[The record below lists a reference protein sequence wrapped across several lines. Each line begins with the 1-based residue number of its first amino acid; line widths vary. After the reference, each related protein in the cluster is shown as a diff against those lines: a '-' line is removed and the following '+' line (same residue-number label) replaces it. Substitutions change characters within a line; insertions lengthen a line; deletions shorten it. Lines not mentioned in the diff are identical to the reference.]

1 MTDIVKIRLRHRVV
15 KSSIWTLRFLQVGF
29 HVLIYHNYDHI
40 KYFPRQSVKQ
50 LWERGGGG
58 TYGMIVHSK
67 NFTAHY
73 FFPIFFIYSNTKS
86 VRMTYKI
93 EKRFF
98 FSFGKWRLLKIP
110 NETASPYLLSL
121 TFLSDIFSVSVSP
134 LGPWPSMYPRNTAVA
149 IYNHFY
155 GKNEIFNQIQ
165 AGRWVF
171 NKSFMEL
178 VTSEIYMTFS

>member
-1 MTDIVKIRLRHRVV
+1 MTDIVKISLRHRVV

-73 FFPIFFIYSNTKS
+73 FFLSFLFILTQSQCVWHIRSRND
-86 VRMTYKI
+86 
-93 EKRFF
+93 F

>member
-73 FFPIFFIYSNTKS
+73 FFPVFFIFILTQGQCVWHIRSRND
-86 VRMTYKI
+86 
-93 EKRFF
+93 F

>member
-1 MTDIVKIRLRHRVV
+1 MTDIVKITLPYRVV

-58 TYGMIVHSK
+58 TYGMVILSK
-67 NFTAHY
+67 FSLHNISFQ
-73 FFPIFFIYSNTKS
+73 FFFILTQGHCVWHTDRETS
-86 VRMTYKI
+86 
-93 EKRFF
+93 F
-98 FSFGKWRLLKIP
+98 FSFNKWQLLKIP

-121 TFLSDIFSVSVSP
+121 TFLSDIFSVSVST
-134 LGPWPSMYPRNTAVA
+134 LGLWPSMYPRNTAVA

-165 AGRWVF
+165 ARRWVF

-178 VTSEIYMTFS
+178 VTSEIYMTFSQ

>member
-1 MTDIVKIRLRHRVV
+1 MTDIVKISLRHRVV

-58 TYGMIVHSK
+58 HMAWLYIRKISLHIIS
-67 NFTAHY
+67 FLS
-73 FFPIFFIYSNTKS
+73 FLFILTQGQCVWHIRSRND
-86 VRMTYKI
+86 
-93 EKRFF
+93 F

-178 VTSEIYMTFS
+178 VTSEIYMTF